1 MIIIII
7 KQQIN
12 SKGKEKIHDKYNTY
26 FNCFVSDLYEKQ
38 KEKLINEKKIK
49 IKKAKSTIKIKKLED
64 YIGPNLYNEQVDA
77 PDFGYICYK
86 ANKKINPN
94 YSLNNPLSSYYNEYD
109 NNIRNVNR
117 IKLKINNWEENKEIL
132 NDINLRN
139 IYNKYENEKNNTE
152 NDIMYYEKF
161 NNNNNVYNV
170 YRNKN
175 TLFQDFQNY
184 PKTEYK
190 EETLMNNTYYNTL
203 YNKAFNQFKNYP
215 YNIYH
220 EQEQIF
226 QNNN

>member
-1 MIIIII
+1 MI
-7 KQQIN
+7 
-12 SKGKEKIHDKYNTY
+12 
-26 FNCFVSDLYEKQ
+26 
-38 KEKLINEKKIK
+38 
-49 IKKAKSTIKIKKLED
+49 
-64 YIGPNLYNEQVDA
+64 
-77 PDFGYICYK
+77 
-86 ANKKINPN
+86 
-94 YSLNNPLSSYYNEYD
+94 
-109 NNIRNVNR
+109 
-117 IKLKINNWEENKEIL
+117 
-132 NDINLRN
+132 
-139 IYNKYENEKNNTE
+139 
-152 NDIMYYEKF
+152 YYEKF
-161 NNNNNVYNV
+161 NNNNVYNV